1 MQKLASPNTR
11 LDFFYFISHDE
22 RCTKFSI
29 SITAISF
36 GKIDKYS
43 TMAKKRAHES
53 FDSLEK
59 KQKTHSY
66 NEKPYDRSNGSNPSH
81 RNSTSSSANLFNRPE
96 SSGHQSNKPLRNHR
110 APDSHLTASLSQ
122 QVSEV
127 TTNPTKENVYALI
140 KEKDVDEAALNLGQ
154 VLHSEQS
161 TGSNSLKD
169 DSSRSKKVS
178 KSRHVSNSP
187 SQPNQAPTVYP
198 DLPPIL
204 DSSLENVPFTH
215 AGTIQGKPGTSV
227 ASYDRLEFVG
237 DAYIELMATRLIYS
251 LYPQLSVGRWSQIR
265 ESLVR
270 NDTLAEFSLAYGFDE
285 RAQVPRSHK
294 DPAVRTRNQSEGNKV
309 WKDSEGRKLWTK
321 MLGDIFEAYVA
332 AVILSDPLQ
341 GFNTVE
347 AWLTNLWSFKLQGED
362 NINNLPL
369 DTGAKQDLA
378 RKVLGRGIKLE
389 YRDEAVPEM
398 IKYEGKIW
406 YTIGAYL
413 TGWGWENQHLGS
425 GKGLNKSEAGNRAA
439 MQALRNPLTAQIGA
453 VKRDFDAK
461 AKLEKEQQSSNTGTE
476 ESQVGD
482 TEKSGDL
489 DVKSEE
495 SRG

>member
-1 MQKLASPNTR
+1 MDQEYSKVTQDLKQER
-11 LDFFYFISHDE
+11 LH
-22 RCTKFSI
+22 
-29 SITAISF
+29 AL
-36 GKIDKYS
+36 
-43 TMAKKRAHES
+43 KKE
-53 FDSLEK
+53 E
-59 KQKTHSY
+59 
-66 NEKPYDRSNGSNPSH
+66 
-81 RNSTSSSANLFNRPE
+81 NLD
-96 SSGHQSNKPLRNHR
+96 G
-110 APDSHLTASLSQ
+110 
-122 QVSEV
+122 
-127 TTNPTKENVYALI
+127 
-140 KEKDVDEAALNLGQ
+140 AALNLGQ

-161 TGSNSLKD
+161 TGSTPLRD
-169 DSSRSKKVS
+169 DSSRSKKASESTNVLS
-178 KSRHVSNSP
+178 PP
-187 SQPNQAPTVYP
+187 SQPGQDPTAHP

-204 DSSLENVPFTH
+204 DPSLEEVPFTH

-237 DAYIELMATRLIYS
+237 DAYIELIATRLIYS

-294 DPAVRTRNQSEGNKV
+294 DPAFRNRNHSEGNRV

-332 AVILSDPLQ
+332 AVILSDPQ
-341 GFNTVE
+341 HGFNTVE
-347 AWLTNLWSFKLQGED
+347 AWLTKLWSSKLQGED

-369 DTGAKQDLA
+369 DTGAKQELS
-378 RKVLGRGIKLE
+378 RKVLGKGIKLE

-406 YTIGAYL
+406 YMIGAYL
-413 TGWGWENQHLGS
+413 TGWGWESQHLGS

-461 AKLEKEQQSSNTGTE
+461 VKLEKEQQSSNRGTG
-476 ESQVGD
+476 
-482 TEKSGDL
+482 
-489 DVKSEE
+489 
-495 SRG
+495 